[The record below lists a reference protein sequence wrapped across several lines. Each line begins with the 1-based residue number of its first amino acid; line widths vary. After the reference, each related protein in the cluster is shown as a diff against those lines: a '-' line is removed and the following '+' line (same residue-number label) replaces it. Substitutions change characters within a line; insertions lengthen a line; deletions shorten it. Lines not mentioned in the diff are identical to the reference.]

1 MSKLTDIKNRIDQ
14 MDGGAFQNLCDAYL
28 SYKGYKNVYS
38 LGMRTGTDKTAK
50 GNPDTYFLTTENK
63 YVFVMYTTQKTD
75 FLKKAIEDIDKCFDS
90 QKTGVSAED
99 IVEIIYCHTYGRLG
113 PGDDQY
119 LRQHCEE
126 YGAVLTLIGLDQ
138 LGNDIFRECP
148 ILARDFL
155 GISIDSGQILP
166 MDMFVAKHDA
176 NRMSAPLGT
185 EFLFR
190 EKELEKAKTALR
202 DNDVLLI
209 AGPAGVGKTRF
220 ALELCRQLAVE
231 NGYTVFVIKNNNL
244 QLYEDLVSAVEEG
257 KDYLVLVD
265 DANELSGLNHV
276 LEYLPKAAIGSRHI
290 SKLILT
296 VRDYARKQVMQSVME
311 VIQPETIKIS
321 TFSDDDIRKLMETCY
336 GITNRVYTDCIV
348 AIAEGNARLAMLA
361 GKLAAESESLAA
373 IQDASGLYHN
383 YYSKQLNALVESDTG
398 VSSAGIIA
406 FVQAIHLKHLEKLA
420 PIFEVA
426 GISTSDFTSD
436 LKLLHRAEIVDL
448 CNDEAARI
456 SDQSFSNF
464 LIKYVFIE
472 EKIIPLSTMIETCFQ
487 INQSRTIEACS
498 ILLNV
503 FSDQGVKEYVEAQI
517 NLVWDKLESDI
528 GKFLPFFKAF
538 HMVRP
543 TQTLLLLQEYIE
555 QESYHPFD
563 ARTLPF
569 KDDQQGKSVS
579 DDILQI
585 LGSFGDHPELPSA
598 LDLLLLYYKKRP
610 DLFEQFYSIYAQQFE
625 VNLDSPRL
633 GYFTQSAVVK
643 NLCEAVNTTP
653 EDANLLTLFVWV
665 ASHFLKL
672 DVSKAEGGR
681 HNTVSIYTLT
691 IPPEPPVL
699 EYRKMLWSQL
709 YQIYQRGDLQAEIEQ
724 ILYKYGM
731 PYYGVDTGLD
741 VVSAEFEEVLKF
753 FSLFRPENLFHC
765 VLAAHIKQVAKHI
778 DYCALDILAP
788 FLNSEKYKI
797 YSALASHFAED
808 YSEGYEEGVQR
819 HKDRVCKLVE
829 GYTPQD
835 IDCLI
840 QVCLE
845 SAQTFDKEERELD
858 TGLGYVFEALQGRKH
873 LYLYLVDAYMK
884 ANTPY
889 QIYSGQIL
897 EKLFEIKPVSE
908 LQEII
913 TRYKYDQQNVWIWF
927 FFAFMPEQQVS
938 SHWAAELLRYLDTPD
953 IEMKTSPYRKID
965 SLCKYKIVEPKIVF
979 KALRIISDHYEDSP
993 FIFSLYV
1000 FWLLKPR
1007 NQQEANETIK
1017 KFSDE
1022 FPLLEEIYLKGVSY
1036 SRHVDFHGELLY
1048 AIMSVDTSFLYRH
1061 LDCLIALRKGHFR
1074 AYDHYDIVRLL
1085 KIWDTEQYMDLAD
1098 GVFDYCYNKREELT
1112 YWPHW
1117 SPVNM
1122 MLRHEASHKE
1132 IIVKQD
1138 LWMQHTIEK
1147 CGHDEDRMRLLF
1159 TAIKE
1164 LPCERR
1170 RKAVE
1175 KFLSLNTSPDVF
1187 ERLPLEPSH
1196 WEGTGSMIPYMQER
1210 IEYLRSLIPL
1220 VSGIKY
1226 LKQKQRIEREID
1238 CWKERI
1244 RSEEIRE
1251 LLESW
1256 YR

>member
-28 SYKGYKNVYS
+28 SYKGYKNIYS

-50 GNPDTYFLTTENK
+50 GNPDTYFLTAENK

-119 LRQHCEE
+119 LRQYCEKH
-126 YGAVLTLIGLDQ
+126 GAVLTLIGLDQ

-190 EKELEKAKTALR
+190 EKELEKAKTALH

-220 ALELCRQLAVE
+220 ALELCRQLAEE
-231 NGYTVFVIKNNNL
+231 NSYTVFVIKNNNL

-265 DANELSGLNHV
+265 DANELSGLHHV

-336 GITNRVYTDCIV
+336 GITNRVYTDRIV

-361 GKLAAESESLAA
+361 GKFATDSENLAA
-373 IQDASGLYHN
+373 IQDASDLYHN
-383 YYSKQLNALVESDTG
+383 YYSEQLHALIESETG

-436 LKLLHRAEIVDL
+436 LKMLHRAEIVDL

-487 INQSRTIEACS
+487 MNQSRTIEVCN

-503 FSDQGVKEYVEAQI
+503 FSDQGVREYVEAQI

-555 QESYHPFD
+555 QEAYHPFD

-569 KDDQQGKSVS
+569 KDDQRGKSVS

-585 LGSFGDHPELPSA
+585 LGSFENHSELPSA
-598 LDLLLLYYKKRP
+598 LDLLLGQFTRNYTQTVKRAADNKRRYAP
-610 DLFEQFYSIYAQQFE
+610 GWVHSTCLLRGFPKGAAPHLAHDFAEQS
-625 VNLDSPRL
+625 
-633 GYFTQSAVVK
+633 VV
-643 NLCEAVNTTP
+643 C
-653 EDANLLTLFVWV
+653 
-665 ASHFLKL
+665 
-672 DVSKAEGGR
+672 
-681 HNTVSIYTLT
+681 YTLCRRCRFECLCRRGGQGHLKRQEHGQGLRGW
-691 IPPEPPVL
+691 IP
-699 EYRKMLWSQL
+699 
-709 YQIYQRGDLQAEIEQ
+709 
-724 ILYKYGM
+724 
-731 PYYGVDTGLD
+731 
-741 VVSAEFEEVLKF
+741 
-753 FSLFRPENLFHC
+753 
-765 VLAAHIKQVAKHI
+765 
-778 DYCALDILAP
+778 
-788 FLNSEKYKI
+788 
-797 YSALASHFAED
+797 ASPA
-808 YSEGYEEGVQR
+808 
-819 HKDRVCKLVE
+819 RVR
-829 GYTPQD
+829 Q
-835 IDCLI
+835 
-840 QVCLE
+840 
-845 SAQTFDKEERELD
+845 QT
-858 TGLGYVFEALQGRKH
+858 
-873 LYLYLVDAYMK
+873 
-884 ANTPY
+884 
-889 QIYSGQIL
+889 
-897 EKLFEIKPVSE
+897 
-908 LQEII
+908 
-913 TRYKYDQQNVWIWF
+913 
-927 FFAFMPEQQVS
+927 
-938 SHWAAELLRYLDTPD
+938 
-953 IEMKTSPYRKID
+953 
-965 SLCKYKIVEPKIVF
+965 
-979 KALRIISDHYEDSP
+979 
-993 FIFSLYV
+993 
-1000 FWLLKPR
+1000 
-1007 NQQEANETIK
+1007 
-1017 KFSDE
+1017 
-1022 FPLLEEIYLKGVSY
+1022 
-1036 SRHVDFHGELLY
+1036 
-1048 AIMSVDTSFLYRH
+1048 
-1061 LDCLIALRKGHFR
+1061 
-1074 AYDHYDIVRLL
+1074 
-1085 KIWDTEQYMDLAD
+1085 
-1098 GVFDYCYNKREELT
+1098 
-1112 YWPHW
+1112 
-1117 SPVNM
+1117 
-1122 MLRHEASHKE
+1122 
-1132 IIVKQD
+1132 
-1138 LWMQHTIEK
+1138 
-1147 CGHDEDRMRLLF
+1147 
-1159 TAIKE
+1159 
-1164 LPCERR
+1164 
-1170 RKAVE
+1170 
-1175 KFLSLNTSPDVF
+1175 
-1187 ERLPLEPSH
+1187 
-1196 WEGTGSMIPYMQER
+1196 
-1210 IEYLRSLIPL
+1210 
-1220 VSGIKY
+1220 
-1226 LKQKQRIEREID
+1226 
-1238 CWKERI
+1238 
-1244 RSEEIRE
+1244 
-1251 LLESW
+1251 
-1256 YR
+1256 

>member
-38 LGMRTGTDKTAK
+38 LGMHTGTDKTAK
-50 GNPDTYFLTTENK
+50 GNPDTYFLTAENK

-75 FLKKAIEDIDKCFDS
+75 FLKKAMEDIDKCFDS
-90 QKTGVSAED
+90 KKTGVSPED
-99 IVEIIYCHTYGRLG
+99 IAEIIYCHTYGRLG
-113 PGDDQY
+113 AGDDQH
-119 LRQHCEE
+119 LRQYCEE
-126 YGAVLTLIGLDQ
+126 RDVVLTLIGLDQ

-148 ILARDFL
+148 ILAQDFF

-166 MDMFVAKHDA
+166 LDMFVARHDA
-176 NRMSAPLGT
+176 NKMSAPLGT

-190 EKELEKAKTALR
+190 ERELEKAKSALH

-220 ALELCRQLAVE
+220 ALELCRQLAE
-231 NGYTVFVIKNNNL
+231 EKGYAVLVIKNNNL
-244 QLYEDLVSAVEEG
+244 QLYEDLVSAIEEG
-257 KDYLVLVD
+257 KEYLVLVD
-265 DANELSGLNHV
+265 DANELSGLHHV
-276 LEYLPKAAIGSRHI
+276 LDYLPRAAVGSRYI

-311 VIQPETIKIS
+311 VIKPETIKIS

-336 GITNRVYTDCIV
+336 GITNRVYTDRIV

-472 EKIIPLSTMIETCFQ
+472 EKIIPLSTMIEICFQ

-643 NLCEAVNTTP
+643 NLCEAVNTPP

-691 IPPEPPVL
+691 LSPNQPVL
-699 EYRKMLWSQL
+699 EYRKMLLSQL
-709 YQIYQRGDLQAEIEQ
+709 YQIYQRGNAQAEIEQ

-731 PYYGVDTGLD
+731 PHYGVDTGLD
-741 VVSAEFEEVLKF
+741 VVRAEFEEVLKF
-753 FSLFRPENLFHC
+753 FSLFHPENLFHC
-765 VLAAHIKQVAKHI
+765 VIAAHIKQVAKHI

-788 FLNSEKYKI
+788 FLNSEKYRI

-808 YSEGYEEGVQR
+808 YSEGYEKWVQR
-819 HKDRVCKLVE
+819 HKERVCKLVE

-845 SAQTFDKEERELD
+845 SSQTFDKEERELGA
-858 TGLGYVFEALQGRKH
+858 GLGYVFEALQSQQQ
-873 LYLYLVDAYMK
+873 LYLYLVDAYMR
-884 ANTPY
+884 ADTPY
-889 QIYSGQIL
+889 KINAGQVIDR
-897 EKLFEIKPVSE
+897 LFEMMSAVEVKE
-908 LQEII
+908 FI
-913 TRYKYDQQNVWIWF
+913 TKYKYGQQNVWLWYFYTLI
-927 FFAFMPEQQVS
+927 PEQQLS
-938 SHWAAELLRYLDTPD
+938 AKWAMDLLSYLDAPD
-953 IEMKTSPYRKID
+953 IGLNTSPYRRID
-965 SLCKYKIVEPKIVF
+965 LLRKYEMVEPKIVF
-979 KALRIISDHYEDSP
+979 KALRIVSNHYEESP

-1000 FWLLKPR
+1000 FWILNHSR
-1007 NQQEANETIK
+1007 QQGADEILSE
-1017 KFSDE
+1017 FSDE
-1022 FPLLEEIYLKGVSY
+1022 LPLLEEVYLKGISY
-1036 SRHVDFHGELLY
+1036 SSHEDYGGSLLY
-1048 AIMSVDTSFLYRH
+1048 AIITIDTSFLYRY
-1061 LDCLIALRKGHFR
+1061 LDCLITVQQEHSRTH
-1074 AYDHYDIVRLL
+1074 DHYDTVRLL
-1085 KIWDTEQYMDLAD
+1085 KIWDTEQFMDLAD
-1098 GVFDYCYNKREELT
+1098 GVFDYLYEKREKSI
-1112 YWPHW
+1112 YWLYQ
-1117 SPVNM
+1117 SPFNM
-1122 MLRHEASHKE
+1122 MLRNEANHQE
-1132 IIVKQD
+1132 IIAKQD
-1138 LWMQHTIEK
+1138 LWIKHTIERYS
-1147 CGHDEDRMRLLF
+1147 HESERMYGLF
-1159 TAIKE
+1159 SAIEE
-1164 LPCERR
+1164 LSCERR
-1170 RKAVE
+1170 KKAVE
-1175 KFLSLNTSPDVF
+1175 KFLSLNADPDLF

-1196 WEGTGSMIPYMQER
+1196 WGGSGSMIPYMQER
-1210 IEYLRSLIPL
+1210 IDYLRSLLPI
-1220 VSGIKY
+1220 VSGMKY
-1226 LKQKQRIEREID
+1226 LKQKQRIEREIAG
-1238 CWKERI
+1238 WKERI
-1244 RSEEIRE
+1244 HSEEVRE

-1256 YR
+1256 YH

>member
-38 LGMRTGTDKTAK
+38 LGMHTGTDKTAK
-50 GNPDTYFLTTENK
+50 GNPDTYFLTAENK

-75 FLKKAIEDIDKCFDS
+75 FLKKAMEDIDKCFDS
-90 QKTGVSAED
+90 KKTGVSPED
-99 IVEIIYCHTYGRLG
+99 IAEIIYCHTYGRLG
-113 PGDDQY
+113 AGDDQH
-119 LRQHCEE
+119 LRQYCEE
-126 YGAVLTLIGLDQ
+126 RDVVLTLIGLDQ

-148 ILARDFL
+148 ILAQDFF

-166 MDMFVAKHDA
+166 LDMFVARHDA
-176 NRMSAPLGT
+176 NKMSAPLGT

-190 EKELEKAKTALR
+190 EKELEKAKSALH

-220 ALELCRQLAVE
+220 ALELCRQLAE
-231 NGYTVFVIKNNNL
+231 EKGYAVLVIKNNNL
-244 QLYEDLVSAVEEG
+244 QLYEDLVSAIEEG
-257 KDYLVLVD
+257 KEYLVLVD
-265 DANELSGLNHV
+265 DANELSGLHHV
-276 LEYLPKAAIGSRHI
+276 LDYLPRAAVGSRYI

-311 VIQPETIKIS
+311 VIKPETIKIS

-336 GITNRVYTDCIV
+336 GITNRVYTDRIV

-361 GKLAAESESLAA
+361 GKLAVDSESLAA
-373 IQDASGLYHN
+373 IQDASALYHN

-398 VSSAGIIA
+398 VCSAGIIA
-406 FVQAIHLKHLEKLA
+406 FVQAIHLKHHEKLA
-420 PIFEVA
+420 PIFEVV
-426 GISTSDFTSD
+426 GISSSDFTSD

-691 IPPEPPVL
+691 LPPDPPVL
-699 EYRKMLWSQL
+699 EYRKMLLSQL
-709 YQIYQRGDLQAEIEQ
+709 YQIYQRGNGQAEIEQ

-731 PYYGVDTGLD
+731 PHYGVDTGLD
-741 VVSAEFEEVLKF
+741 VVRAEFEEVLKF
-753 FSLFRPENLFHC
+753 FSLFHTENLFHC
-765 VLAAHIKQVAKHI
+765 VIAARIKQVAKHI

-788 FLNSEKYKI
+788 FLNSEKYRI

-808 YSEGYEEGVQR
+808 YSEGYEKWVQR
-819 HKDRVCKLVE
+819 HKERVCKLVE

-845 SAQTFDKEERELD
+845 SSQTFDKEERELGA
-858 TGLGYVFEALQGRKH
+858 GLGYVFEALQSQQQ
-873 LYLYLVDAYMK
+873 LYLYLVDAYMR
-884 ANTPY
+884 ADTPY
-889 QIYSGQIL
+889 KINAGQVIDR
-897 EKLFEIKPVSE
+897 LFEMMSAVEVKE
-908 LQEII
+908 FI
-913 TRYKYDQQNVWIWF
+913 TKYKYGQQNVWLWYFYTLI
-927 FFAFMPEQQVS
+927 PEQQLS
-938 SHWAAELLRYLDTPD
+938 AKWAMDLLSYLDAPD
-953 IEMKTSPYRKID
+953 IGLNTSPYRRID
-965 SLCKYKIVEPKIVF
+965 LLRKYEMVEPKIVF
-979 KALRIISDHYEDSP
+979 KALRIVSNHYEESP

-1000 FWLLKPR
+1000 FWILNHSR
-1007 NQQEANETIK
+1007 QQGADEILSE
-1017 KFSDE
+1017 FSDE
-1022 FPLLEEIYLKGVSY
+1022 LPLLEEVYLKGISY
-1036 SRHVDFHGELLY
+1036 SSHEDYGGSLLY
-1048 AIMSVDTSFLYRH
+1048 AIITIDTSFLYRY
-1061 LDCLIALRKGHFR
+1061 LDCLITVQQEHSRTH
-1074 AYDHYDIVRLL
+1074 DHYDTVRLL
-1085 KIWDTEQYMDLAD
+1085 KIWDTEQFMDLAD
-1098 GVFDYCYNKREELT
+1098 GVFDYLYEKREKSI
-1112 YWPHW
+1112 YWLYQ
-1117 SPVNM
+1117 SPFNM
-1122 MLRHEASHKE
+1122 MLRNETNHQE
-1132 IIVKQD
+1132 IIARQD
-1138 LWMQHTIEK
+1138 LWIKHTIERYS
-1147 CGHDEDRMRLLF
+1147 HESERMYGLF
-1159 TAIKE
+1159 SAIEE
-1164 LPCERR
+1164 LSCERR
-1170 RKAVE
+1170 KKAVE
-1175 KFLSLNTSPDVF
+1175 KFLSLNADPDLF
-1187 ERLPLEPSH
+1187 EHLPLEPSH
-1196 WEGTGSMIPYMQER
+1196 WGGSGSMIPYMQER
-1210 IEYLRSLIPL
+1210 IDYLRSLLPI
-1220 VSGIKY
+1220 VSGMKY
-1226 LKQKQRIEREID
+1226 LKQKQRIEREIAG
-1238 CWKERI
+1238 WKERI
-1244 RSEEIRE
+1244 HSEEVRE

-1256 YR
+1256 YH